1 MRSVLKYQPEDREER
16 RWVRGTLLTA
26 LVVGVLAA
34 AVVIVQSF
42 LAKPVV
48 QKRSVQN
55 VAILRQP
62 PPPPPP
68 KPPEKPPEPPK
79 IKEEVKIPE
88 PKLEPKPDEP
98 KPADDKPPPAD
109 KPLGLDAEAGAGS
122 DGFGLA
128 ANKGGREITTLGG
141 GGGSGGLG
149 GAYYSGLLQRQFF
162 EALSRNRK
170 VLRDEFRVVVKIW
183 VGDDGRVQKA
193 EVVSGSGNVQV
204 DEQIQV
210 TLLDMAP
217 LRDVPP
223 SSMRPIQLRL
233 SNRS

>member
-1 MRSVLKYQPEDREER
+1 MKSVLKESRDDREER
-16 RWVRGTLLTA
+16 RWVQRTLLGA
-26 LVVGVLAA
+26 LVVGI
-34 AVVIVQSF
+34 VVGGALIVQSF
-42 LAKPVV
+42 LAKPAV
-48 QKRSVQN
+48 QKRTVQS
-55 VAILRQP
+55 VAILRQ

-79 IKEEVKIPE
+79 IKEEVKLPE
-88 PKLEPKPDEP
+88 PKVEPKPDEP
-98 KPADDKPPPAD
+98 KPVDDKPPAD
-109 KPLGLDAEAGAGS
+109 KPLGVDAAPGAGS
-122 DGFGLA
+122 DSFGLVG
-128 ANKGGREITTLGG
+128 NKGGREITTLGG
-141 GGGSGGLG
+141 GGVGGGGG

-170 VLRDEFRVVVKIW
+170 ILRDEFRVVVKIW

-210 TLLDMAP
+210 TLMDMAP